1 MLTRTLLWDEP
12 ALTVGDCICRVTPHG
27 EGAEEASTEH
37 TVVFPRAGAFL
48 RTRGRQRTLADPT
61 QVVFFTEGQSYRFA
75 HPLPGGDDCTS
86 LRVPSATLLEVARA
100 HARRPPEDP
109 AAPFAVPQ
117 APATARAS
125 LLHHALVTGL
135 RRRTLSPLAAH
146 ELAIALLDAAVGAAH
161 ATPVGGK
168 AAGVTISPAQ
178 RELAE
183 AARVALAARPQSPPS
198 LEGLAARLGCSPY
211 HLCRTFSRA
220 HGTPMRRYLDRL
232 RLRLAL
238 PRLAAGERDL
248 TGLALELG
256 YADHSHFS
264 NAFRREFGLPPSA
277 ARKILHQR
285 GHAYSAPYEDLR
297 LKRP

>member
-1 MLTRTLLWDEP
+1 
-12 ALTVGDCICRVTPHG
+12 
-27 EGAEEASTEH
+27 
-37 TVVFPRAGAFL
+37 
-48 RTRGRQRTLADPT
+48 
-61 QVVFFTEGQSYRFA
+61 VFFTEGESYRFA

-125 LLHHALVTGL
+125 LLHHALVAGL
-135 RRRTLSPLAAH
+135 RGRTLSPLAAQ
-146 ELAIALLDAAVGAAH
+146 ELALALLDAAVGAAYASH
-161 ATPVGGK
+161 GG
-168 AAGVTISPAQ
+168 AAGDAAALPPAQ
-178 RELAE
+178 RELAD
-183 AARVALAARPQSPPS
+183 AARVALAARPQAPPS
-198 LEGLAARLGCSPY
+198 LDALAARLGCSPY

-220 HGTPMRRYLDRL
+220 HGAPMRRYLDRL

-238 PRLAAGERDL
+238 PRLAAGEGDL
-248 TGLALELG
+248 TGLALDLG

-277 ARKILHQR
+277 ARKILQAKPR
-285 GHAYSAPYEDLR
+285 RAR
-297 LKRP
+297 

>member
-1 MLTRTLLWDEP
+1 MLWDEP
-12 ALTVGDCICRVTPHG
+12 SLTVVDFACRANPHG
-27 EGAEEASTEH
+27 EGAEEVSTQH
-37 TVVFPRAGAFL
+37 TVVFPRGGAFF
-48 RTRGRQRTLADPT
+48 RRRGRQRALADPT

-86 LRVPSATLLEVARA
+86 LRVPPATLLEAARA

-125 LLHHALVTGL
+125 LLHHALVAGL
-135 RRRTLSPLAAH
+135 RRRTLSPLAAQ
-146 ELAIALLDAAVGAAH
+146 ELALTLLDAAVGAAH
-161 ATPVGGK
+161 ATP
-168 AAGVTISPAQ
+168 AGRGATAPRALSPAQ

-183 AARVALAARPQSPPS
+183 AARLALAARPQSPPS
-198 LEGLAARLGCSPY
+198 LDGLAARLGCSPY

-220 HGTPMRRYLDRL
+220 HAMPMRRYLDRL

-238 PRLAAGERDL
+238 PRLAAGEPDL
-248 TGLALELG
+248 TGLALDMG

-277 ARKILHQR
+277 ARKILQAEPR
-285 GHAYSAPYEDLR
+285 RSR
-297 LKRP
+297 

>member
-1 MLTRTLLWDEP
+1 MLTRTVLWDEP
-12 ALTVGDCICRVTPHG
+12 SLTVLDFTCRVAPHG
-27 EGAEEASTEH
+27 EGLEEASTEH

-48 RTRGRQRTLADPT
+48 RARGRQRTLADPT

-75 HPLPGGDDCTS
+75 HPVPGGDDCTS
-86 LRVPSATLLEVARA
+86 LRVPAATLLEVARA

-109 AAPFAVPQ
+109 AAPFAAPQ

-135 RRRTLSPLAAH
+135 RRRTLSALAAQ
-146 ELAIALLDAAVGAAH
+146 ELALTLLDAAVGAVHH
-161 ATPVGGK
+161 AIP
-168 AAGVTISPAQ
+168 AGSGTRRGAGAPAMPPAQ

-183 AARVALAARPQSPPS
+183 AARVALAAGPQSPPS
-198 LEGLAARLGCSPY
+198 LDGLAAQLGCSPY

-220 HGTPMRRYLDRL
+220 HGAPMRRYLDRL

-238 PRLAAGERDL
+238 PRLAAGEPDL
-248 TGLALELG
+248 TGLALDLG

-277 ARKILHQR
+277 ARKILQAEPR
-285 GHAYSAPYEDLR
+285 RAR
-297 LKRP
+297 

>member
-1 MLTRTLLWDEP
+1 MLTRTVLWNEP
-12 ALTVGDCICRVTPHG
+12 SLTVVDFACRVAPHG
-27 EGAEEASTEH
+27 ESAEEVSTEH

-48 RTRGRQRTLADPT
+48 RSRGRQRSLADPT

-86 LRVPSATLLEVARA
+86 LRVPAVTLLEVARA
-100 HARRPPEDP
+100 HARRPPENP
-109 AAPFAVPQ
+109 ATPFAVPQ

-125 LLHHALVTGL
+125 LLHHVLVTGL
-135 RRRTLSPLAAH
+135 RRRTLSPLAAQ
-146 ELAIALLDAAVGAAH
+146 ELALTLLDAAVAAVHTTLAGRAAGAA
-161 ATPVGGK
+161 
-168 AAGVTISPAQ
+168 AALPPGQ

-198 LEGLAARLGCSPY
+198 LDGLAARLGCSPY

-238 PRLAAGERDL
+238 PRLAAGEPDL
-248 TGLALELG
+248 TGLALDLG

-277 ARKILHQR
+277 ARKILQAEPLGSR
-285 GHAYSAPYEDLR
+285 
-297 LKRP
+297 